1 MDKTRKRILAIVGIL
16 ILVLILVFFTNKK
29 VIYRY
34 MPNSAV
40 NETVKKMK
48 ESSKAKNAD
57 NSEDNSENDGV
68 DENID
73 TDENANSDENIDTNE
88 NSDENS
94 DENINPDTNDGAEKN
109 EITNESGQYYDLTGN
124 DLDMNYV
131 IVAMIA
137 EDPKSFEGVK
147 IKLQGVAVDLETT
160 DTSGMDHYIVIN
172 DRQACCQQGL
182 QYILKD
188 KNQKYPKPQEII
200 TVEGELTV
208 FNSEEIPFPLAVI
221 KNAKL
226 ISR

>member
-57 NSEDNSENDGV
+57 NADANTENDDA

-73 TDENANSDENIDTNE
+73 PDENIDTNE
-88 NSDENS
+88 NSDENI
-94 DENINPDTNDGAEKN
+94 DPDTNDSAEKN

-221 KNAKL
+221 KNARL

>member
-1 MDKTRKRILAIVGIL
+1 MDKTRKRILTIVGIL
-16 ILVLILVFFTNKK
+16 ILVLILVFFTNKR

-57 NSEDNSENDGV
+57 NAEANIENDDA

-73 TDENANSDENIDTNE
+73 PDENANSDENIDTNE
-88 NSDENS
+88 NSDEN
-94 DENINPDTNDGAEKN
+94 INPDTNDGAD
-109 EITNESGQYYDLTGN
+109 ESGQYYDLTGN

-221 KNAKL
+221 KNARL

>member
-1 MDKTRKRILAIVGIL
+1 MDKTRKRFLAIVGIL
-16 ILVLILVFFTNKK
+16 ILVLILAFFTNKK
-29 VIYRY
+29 VVYRY
-34 MPNSAV
+34 LPNSAV

-57 NSEDNSENDGV
+57 NADANIENDDT

-73 TDENANSDENIDTNE
+73 PDENANSDENIDTNE
-88 NSDENS
+88 NSDEN
-94 DENINPDTNDGAEKN
+94 INPDTNDSADES

-182 QYILKD
+182 QYVLKD

-221 KNAKL
+221 RNARL

>member
-1 MDKTRKRILAIVGIL
+1 MDKSRKRILTIVGIL

-48 ESSKAKNAD
+48 ESSKAKNSDNAD
-57 NSEDNSENDGV
+57 ANTENDDA

-73 TDENANSDENIDTNE
+73 PEGNANSDENIDTNE
-88 NSDENS
+88 NSDENI
-94 DENINPDTNDGAEKN
+94 DPDTNDSAEKN

>member
-1 MDKTRKRILAIVGIL
+1 MDKTRKRILRIVGAL
-16 ILVLILVFFTNKK
+16 ILVLILAFFTNKK

-34 MPNSAV
+34 MPNSTV
-40 NETVKKMK
+40 NETVNKMK

-57 NSEDNSENDGV
+57 NADANTENDDA

-73 TDENANSDENIDTNE
+73 PDENANSDENIDTNE
-88 NSDENS
+88 NSDEN
-94 DENINPDTNDGAEKN
+94 INPDTNDSADESEN
-109 EITNESGQYYDLTGN
+109 ANESGQYYDLTGN

-147 IKLQGVAVDLETT
+147 IKLQGIATDLETT
-160 DTSGMDHYIVIN
+160 DTSGIDHYVLIN

-182 QYILKD
+182 QYVLED
-188 KNQKYPKPQEII
+188 KNAKYPKDKEEITI
-200 TVEGELTV
+200 EGVLDV
-208 FNSEEIPFPLAVI
+208 YNSEEIPFPLPII

-226 ISR
+226 IK

>member
-57 NSEDNSENDGV
+57 NADANTENDDA

-73 TDENANSDENIDTNE
+73 PEENANSDENIDTNE
-88 NSDENS
+88 NSDEN
-94 DENINPDTNDGAEKN
+94 INQDTNDSAEKN
-109 EITNESGQYYDLTGN
+109 ESTNESGQYYDLTGN

-182 QYILKD
+182 QYVLKD

-221 KNAKL
+221 KNARL

>member
-1 MDKTRKRILAIVGIL
+1 MDKTRKRILTIVGIL

-29 VIYRY
+29 VVYRY
-34 MPNSAV
+34 LPNSAV

-57 NSEDNSENDGV
+57 NADANTENDDA

-73 TDENANSDENIDTNE
+73 PDENANSDENIDTNE
-88 NSDENS
+88 NSDEN
-94 DENINPDTNDGAEKN
+94 INPDTNDSAEKN
-109 EITNESGQYYDLTGN
+109 ESTNESGQYYDLTGN

-221 KNAKL
+221 RNAKL
-226 ISR
+226 ISK

>member
-57 NSEDNSENDGV
+57 NADANIENDDA

-73 TDENANSDENIDTNE
+73 PDENANSDENIDTNE
-88 NSDENS
+88 NSDEN
-94 DENINPDTNDGAEKN
+94 INLDTNDGADES
-109 EITNESGQYYDLTGN
+109 EGTNESGQYYDLTGN

-188 KNQKYPKPQEII
+188 TNQKYPKPQEII

-221 KNAKL
+221 KNARL

>member
-1 MDKTRKRILAIVGIL
+1 MDKTRKRILTIVGIL
-16 ILVLILVFFTNKK
+16 ILVLMLVFFTNKK

-48 ESSKAKNAD
+48 ESSKAKNSDNAD
-57 NSEDNSENDGV
+57 ANTENDDA

-73 TDENANSDENIDTNE
+73 PDENANSDENIDTNE
-88 NSDENS
+88 NSDEN
-94 DENINPDTNDGAEKN
+94 INPDTNDSAEKN

-182 QYILKD
+182 QYVLKD

-221 KNAKL
+221 RRARL
-226 ISR
+226 ISN

>member
-16 ILVLILVFFTNKK
+16 ILVLMLVFFTNKK

-57 NSEDNSENDGV
+57 NADANTENDDA

-73 TDENANSDENIDTNE
+73 PDENANSDENIDTNE
-88 NSDENS
+88 NSDEN
-94 DENINPDTNDGAEKN
+94 INPDTNDSAEKN

>member
-1 MDKTRKRILAIVGIL
+1 MDKTRKRILTIVGIL
-16 ILVLILVFFTNKK
+16 ILVLMLVFFTNKK

-57 NSEDNSENDGV
+57 NTDANTEND
-68 DENID
+68 DAEENID
-73 TDENANSDENIDTNE
+73 PDENANSDENIDTNE
-88 NSDENS
+88 NSDEN
-94 DENINPDTNDGAEKN
+94 INPDTNDSADES

-188 KNQKYPKPQEII
+188 KTQKYPKPQEII

-221 KNAKL
+221 KNARL
-226 ISR
+226 ISN

>member
-1 MDKTRKRILAIVGIL
+1 MDKTRKRILTIVGIL

-48 ESSKAKNAD
+48 ESSKAKNSDNAD
-57 NSEDNSENDGV
+57 ANTENDDA
-68 DENID
+68 DENINP
-73 TDENANSDENIDTNE
+73 DENADSDENIDTNE
-88 NSDENS
+88 NSDEN
-94 DENINPDTNDGAEKN
+94 INPDTNDSAEKN

-182 QYILKD
+182 QYVLKD
-188 KNQKYPKPQEII
+188 TNQKYPKPQEII

-226 ISR
+226 ISK

>member
-29 VIYRY
+29 VVYRY
-34 MPNSAV
+34 LPNSAV

-48 ESSKAKNAD
+48 ESSKAKNVDNAD
-57 NSEDNSENDGV
+57 ANTENDDA

-73 TDENANSDENIDTNE
+73 PDENANSDENIDTNE
-88 NSDENS
+88 NSDEN
-94 DENINPDTNDGAEKN
+94 INPDTNDGAD
-109 EITNESGQYYDLTGN
+109 ESGQYYDLTGN

-221 KNAKL
+221 KNARL

>member
-1 MDKTRKRILAIVGIL
+1 VDKTRKRILAIVGIL
-16 ILVLILVFFTNKK
+16 ILVLILLFFTNKK

-57 NSEDNSENDGV
+57 NADANIENNDA

-73 TDENANSDENIDTNE
+73 PDENANSDESIDTN
-88 NSDENS
+88 ENS

-109 EITNESGQYYDLTGN
+109 ESTNESGQYYDLTGN

-188 KNQKYPKPQEII
+188 TNQKYPKPQEII

-221 KNAKL
+221 KNARL

>member
-1 MDKTRKRILAIVGIL
+1 MDKTRKRILTIVGIL
-16 ILVLILVFFTNKK
+16 ILVLILVFFTNKR

-57 NSEDNSENDGV
+57 NSEANSENDDA

-73 TDENANSDENIDTNE
+73 PEENANSDENIDTNE
-88 NSDENS
+88 NSDEN
-94 DENINPDTNDGAEKN
+94 INPDTNDSAEKN
-109 EITNESGQYYDLTGN
+109 ESTNESGQYYDLTGN

-188 KNQKYPKPQEII
+188 KTQKYPKPQEII

-221 KNAKL
+221 KNARL

>member
-1 MDKTRKRILAIVGIL
+1 MDKTRKRILTIVGIL
-16 ILVLILVFFTNKK
+16 ILVLILAFFTNKK
-29 VIYRY
+29 VVYRY
-34 MPNSAV
+34 LPNSAV

-57 NSEDNSENDGV
+57 NADANIENNDA

-73 TDENANSDENIDTNE
+73 PDENANSDENIDTNE
-88 NSDENS
+88 SS
-94 DENINPDTNDGAEKN
+94 DENINPDTNDSAEKN
-109 EITNESGQYYDLTGN
+109 ESTNESGQYYDLTGN

>member
-1 MDKTRKRILAIVGIL
+1 MDKTRKRILTIVGIL
-16 ILVLILVFFTNKK
+16 ILVLILAFFTNKK
-29 VIYRY
+29 VVYRY
-34 MPNSAV
+34 LPNSAV

-57 NSEDNSENDGV
+57 NADANTENDDA

-73 TDENANSDENIDTNE
+73 PDENANSDENIDTNE
-88 NSDENS
+88 NSDEN
-94 DENINPDTNDGAEKN
+94 INQDTNDSAEKN
-109 EITNESGQYYDLTGN
+109 ESTNESGQYYDLTGN

-182 QYILKD
+182 Q
-188 KNQKYPKPQEII
+188 
-200 TVEGELTV
+200 
-208 FNSEEIPFPLAVI
+208 
-221 KNAKL
+221 
-226 ISR
+226 

>member
-48 ESSKAKNAD
+48 ESSKAKNVDNAD
-57 NSEDNSENDGV
+57 ANTENDDA

-73 TDENANSDENIDTNE
+73 PDENANSDENIDTNE
-88 NSDENS
+88 NSDEN
-94 DENINPDTNDGAEKN
+94 INPDTNDSAEKN
-109 EITNESGQYYDLTGN
+109 ENTNESGQYYDLTGN

-226 ISR
+226 ISN

>member
-16 ILVLILVFFTNKK
+16 ILVLMLLFFTNKK

-57 NSEDNSENDGV
+57 NADANIENDDA

-73 TDENANSDENIDTNE
+73 PDENANSDENIDTNE
-88 NSDENS
+88 SS
-94 DENINPDTNDGAEKN
+94 DENINPDTNDSAEKN

-221 KNAKL
+221 KNARL

>member
-57 NSEDNSENDGV
+57 NTDANTENDDA

-73 TDENANSDENIDTNE
+73 PEENANSDENIDTNE
-88 NSDENS
+88 NSDEN
-94 DENINPDTNDGAEKN
+94 INPDTNDSAEKN

-188 KNQKYPKPQEII
+188 TNQKYPKPQEII

-221 KNAKL
+221 KNARL

>member
-1 MDKTRKRILAIVGIL
+1 MDKTRKRILTIVGIL
-16 ILVLILVFFTNKK
+16 ILVLILLFFTNKK

-57 NSEDNSENDGV
+57 NADANIENTDA

-73 TDENANSDENIDTNE
+73 ADENDAADENLDTDDNIDQDT
-88 NSDENS
+88 SDSE
-94 DENINPDTNDGAEKN
+94 DESAS
-109 EITNESGQYYDLTGN
+109 TNESGQYYDLTGN

-221 KNAKL
+221 KNARL

>member
-57 NSEDNSENDGV
+57 NADANTENDDA
-68 DENID
+68 DEDID
-73 TDENANSDENIDTNE
+73 PEENANSDENIDTNE
-88 NSDENS
+88 NSDEN
-94 DENINPDTNDGAEKN
+94 INSDTNDGAEKN

-182 QYILKD
+182 QYVLKD

-221 KNAKL
+221 RRARL
-226 ISR
+226 ISN

>member
-57 NSEDNSENDGV
+57 NADANTENDDA

-73 TDENANSDENIDTNE
+73 PEENANSDENIDTN
-88 NSDENS
+88 ENS

-109 EITNESGQYYDLTGN
+109 ESTNESGQYYDLTGN

-188 KNQKYPKPQEII
+188 KTQKYPKPQEMI

-221 KNAKL
+221 KNARL

>member
-57 NSEDNSENDGV
+57 NADANTENDDA

-73 TDENANSDENIDTNE
+73 PDENANSDENIDTNE
-88 NSDENS
+88 NSDEN
-94 DENINPDTNDGAEKN
+94 INPDTNDSAEKN
-109 EITNESGQYYDLTGN
+109 ESTNESGQYYDLTGN

-182 QYILKD
+182 QYVLKD

-221 KNAKL
+221 KNARL

>member
-57 NSEDNSENDGV
+57 NADANIENDDT

-73 TDENANSDENIDTNE
+73 PDENANSDENIDTNE
-88 NSDENS
+88 NSDEN
-94 DENINPDTNDGAEKN
+94 INPDTNDSAEKN

-221 KNAKL
+221 KNARL

>member
-1 MDKTRKRILAIVGIL
+1 MDKTRKRILTIVGIL

-34 MPNSAV
+34 MPNSAA

-48 ESSKAKNAD
+48 ESSKAKNSDNAD
-57 NSEDNSENDGV
+57 ANTENDDA
-68 DENID
+68 DENINP
-73 TDENANSDENIDTNE
+73 DENAD
-88 NSDENS
+88 SDENS
-94 DENINPDTNDGAEKN
+94 DENINPDTNDSAEKN

-182 QYILKD
+182 QYVLKD
-188 KNQKYPKPQEII
+188 TNQKYPKPQEII

>member
-16 ILVLILVFFTNKK
+16 ILVLMLVFFTNKK

-57 NSEDNSENDGV
+57 NADANTENDDA

-73 TDENANSDENIDTNE
+73 PDENANSDENIDTNE
-88 NSDENS
+88 SS
-94 DENINPDTNDGAEKN
+94 DENINPDTNDSAEKN

-147 IKLQGVAVDLETT
+147 IKLQGIAVDLETT

-226 ISR
+226 ISK

>member
-1 MDKTRKRILAIVGIL
+1 MDKTRKRILTIVGIL
-16 ILVLILVFFTNKK
+16 ILVLMLVFFTNKK

-57 NSEDNSENDGV
+57 NADANIENDDA

-73 TDENANSDENIDTNE
+73 PEENANSDESIDTN
-88 NSDENS
+88 ENS
-94 DENINPDTNDGAEKN
+94 DENINPDTNDSAEKN

-226 ISR
+226 ISN

>member
-57 NSEDNSENDGV
+57 NADANIENDDA

-73 TDENANSDENIDTNE
+73 PEENANSDESIDTN
-88 NSDENS
+88 ENS
-94 DENINPDTNDGAEKN
+94 DENINPDTNDSAEKN

-147 IKLQGVAVDLETT
+147 IKLQGIAVDLETT

-182 QYILKD
+182 QYVLKD

>member
-1 MDKTRKRILAIVGIL
+1 MDKTRKRILTIVGIL

-29 VIYRY
+29 VVYRY
-34 MPNSAV
+34 LPNSAV

-57 NSEDNSENDGV
+57 NADANTENDDA

-73 TDENANSDENIDTNE
+73 PDENANSDENIDTNE
-88 NSDENS
+88 NSDEN
-94 DENINPDTNDGAEKN
+94 INPDTNDSADKSES
-109 EITNESGQYYDLTGN
+109 TNESGQYYDLTGN

-221 KNAKL
+221 RNARL
-226 ISR
+226 ISN

>member
-1 MDKTRKRILAIVGIL
+1 MDKTRKRILTIVGIL

-29 VIYRY
+29 VVYRY
-34 MPNSAV
+34 LPNSAV

-57 NSEDNSENDGV
+57 NADANTENDDA

-73 TDENANSDENIDTNE
+73 PDENANSDENIDTNE
-88 NSDENS
+88 NSDEN
-94 DENINPDTNDGAEKN
+94 INPDTNDSADKSES
-109 EITNESGQYYDLTGN
+109 TNESGQYYDLTGN

-182 QYILKD
+182 QYVLKD

-226 ISR
+226 ISK

>member
-48 ESSKAKNAD
+48 ESSKAKNSD
-57 NSEDNSENDGV
+57 NSEANSQNDDA

-73 TDENANSDENIDTNE
+73 PDENANSDENIDTNE
-88 NSDENS
+88 NSDEN
-94 DENINPDTNDGAEKN
+94 INPDTNDGDEKN
-109 EITNESGQYYDLTGN
+109 ESTNESGQYYDLTGN

-221 KNAKL
+221 RNARL

>member
-1 MDKTRKRILAIVGIL
+1 MDKTRKRILTIVGIL
-16 ILVLILVFFTNKK
+16 ILVLMLVFFTNKK

-57 NSEDNSENDGV
+57 NADANIENDDT

-73 TDENANSDENIDTNE
+73 PDENANSDENIDTNE
-88 NSDENS
+88 NSDEN
-94 DENINPDTNDGAEKN
+94 INPDTNDSAEKN
-109 EITNESGQYYDLTGN
+109 EIANESGQYYDLTGN

-188 KNQKYPKPQEII
+188 TNQKYPKPQEII

>member
-57 NSEDNSENDGV
+57 NADANTENDDA

-73 TDENANSDENIDTNE
+73 PDENANSDENIDTNE
-88 NSDENS
+88 NSDEN
-94 DENINPDTNDGAEKN
+94 INPDTNDSAEKN

-182 QYILKD
+182 QYVLKD

-221 KNAKL
+221 RNARL

>member
-57 NSEDNSENDGV
+57 NADANSENDDA

-73 TDENANSDENIDTNE
+73 PDENANSDENIDTNE
-88 NSDENS
+88 NSDEN
-94 DENINPDTNDGAEKN
+94 INPDTNDSAEKN

-188 KNQKYPKPQEII
+188 TNQKYPKPQEII

>member
-48 ESSKAKNAD
+48 ESSKAKNSDNAD
-57 NSEDNSENDGV
+57 ANTENDDA

-73 TDENANSDENIDTNE
+73 PDENANSDENIDTNE
-88 NSDENS
+88 NSDEN
-94 DENINPDTNDGAEKN
+94 INPDINDGAD
-109 EITNESGQYYDLTGN
+109 ESGQYYDLTGN

-188 KNQKYPKPQEII
+188 KTQKYPKPQEMI

>member
-1 MDKTRKRILAIVGIL
+1 MDKTRKRILTIVGIL
-16 ILVLILVFFTNKK
+16 ILVLMLVFFTNKK

-57 NSEDNSENDGV
+57 NADANTENDDA

-73 TDENANSDENIDTNE
+73 PDENANSDENIDTNE
-88 NSDENS
+88 NSDEN
-94 DENINPDTNDGAEKN
+94 INPDTNDSAEKN
-109 EITNESGQYYDLTGN
+109 ESTNESGQYYDLTGN

-221 KNAKL
+221 KNARL